1 MTGSERTRLAA
12 AQRRLIETAATTDAP
27 EDELAK
33 AAAALD
39 DITDRFTAFPPRPSK
54 HPEMPDLDELP
65 TFFQDDPISGRNNP
79 LAPPVEITFGDSS
92 AVGIV
97 TFNRSYEG
105 APGFVHG
112 GAIAAVFDQVLGM
125 ANLATGHPG
134 MTGTLTIRYLNAT
147 PIEQEIRFEASA
159 GDREGR
165 KSFVTGRAL
174 VGGTVTA
181 EAEGTFIIP
190 SRKRAA
196 EMFLGGAAP
205 GG

>member
-1 MTGSERTRLAA
+1 
-12 AQRRLIETAATTDAP
+12 
-27 EDELAK
+27 
-33 AAAALD
+33 
-39 DITDRFTAFPPRPSK
+39 
-54 HPEMPDLDELP
+54 
-65 TFFQDDPISGRNNP
+65 
-79 LAPPVEITFGDSS
+79 
-92 AVGIV
+92 V

-134 MTGTLTIRYLNAT
+134 MTGTLTVRYLNAT
-147 PIEQEIRFEASA
+147 PIRQEIRFEARA

-165 KSFVTGRAL
+165 KSFVTGRCS

-181 EAEGTFIIP
+181 EAEGTFVMP

-196 EMFLGGAAP
+196 EMFLGGATA
-205 GG
+205 